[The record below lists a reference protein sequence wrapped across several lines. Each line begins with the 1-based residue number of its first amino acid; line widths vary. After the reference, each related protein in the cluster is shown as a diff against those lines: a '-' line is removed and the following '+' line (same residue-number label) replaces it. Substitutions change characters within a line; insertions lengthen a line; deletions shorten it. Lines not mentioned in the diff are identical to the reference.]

1 MKKINHEI
9 LLLVIILIVISIL
22 LFNGIYIP
30 CIFHEIT
37 GLYCPG
43 CGITRLFLSLL
54 TFDFYQAYRYNQ
66 LVFIL
71 LPFTLILII
80 DYLFKTLTNKKNI
93 LYHKIN
99 NKVWYLLILLTIL
112 FGIVR
117 NIPNFDYFIP
127 TTL

>member
-1 MKKINHEI
+1 M
-9 LLLVIILIVISIL
+9 LLVIILIVISIL

-93 LYHKIN
+93 LYYKIN
-99 NKVWYLLILLTIL
+99 NKVWYLLIVLTIL
-112 FGIVR
+112 FGIIR